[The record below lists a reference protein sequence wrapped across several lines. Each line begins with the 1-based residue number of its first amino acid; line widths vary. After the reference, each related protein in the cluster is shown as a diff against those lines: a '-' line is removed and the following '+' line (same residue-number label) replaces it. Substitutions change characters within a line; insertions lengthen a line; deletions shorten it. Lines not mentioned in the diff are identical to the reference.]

1 METLTLEAPLT
12 VKEPGVLLD
21 PKLPVGT
28 YIVRLVVQGST
39 GKSAPAQL
47 LIKVFKE

>member
-1 METLTLEAPLT
+1 METLKVDAPLT
-12 VKEPGVLLD
+12 VKEPEVLLD

-28 YIVRLVVQGST
+28 YRVELIVQGST
-39 GKSAPAQL
+39 GKSEPANL

>member
-1 METLTLEAPLT
+1 METLTLEVPVT
-12 VKEPGVLLD
+12 VKEPQVLLD

-28 YIVRLVVQGST
+28 YLVRLVVAGNS

-47 LIKVFKE
+47 VIKVFKE

>member
-1 METLTLEAPLT
+1 METLRLDVPLA
-12 VKEPGVLLD
+12 VKEPQVLLD

-28 YIVRLVVQGST
+28 YVVQLVVEGNR

-47 LIKVFKE
+47 VIKVFKE

>member
-1 METLTLEAPLT
+1 MDTLKLDAPLT
-12 VKEPGVLLD
+12 VKEPVVLVD

-28 YIVRLVVQGST
+28 YRVQLVVQGAT
-39 GKSAPAQL
+39 GKSQAADL

>member
-1 METLTLEAPLT
+1 MDTLKLDAPLT
-12 VKEPGVLLD
+12 VKEPEVLLD

-28 YIVRLVVQGST
+28 YRVQLVVEGPT
-39 GKSAPAQL
+39 GKSQAANV